1 MALEEA
7 LLVQMGQVILRIT
20 MLCDLLA
27 QLTVDLW
34 QVARF
39 DLLAHQCLP

>member
-7 LLVQMGQVILRIT
+7 LLAQMGQVILRIT
-20 MLCDLLA
+20 MGCDLLA
-27 QLTVDLW
+27 QLTVDPW

-39 DLLAHQCLP
+39 DLLAHHCLP